1 MWPRRERRPKVA
13 TTLYGSYLRG
23 KLVGLGLGLGL
34 DGEAALYGDEAVPVE
49 IRTAF
54 AIGVAAKRHAP
65 ILAARQVE
73 RKTAELV
80 DLAELVAEVEGDDD
94 PGSGTPPAAPPP
106 GGVGV
111 EETARVQTTRWIGDP
126 LPSPVS

>member
-1 MWPRRERRPKVA
+1 MPPR
-13 TTLYGSYLRG
+13 TGRG
-23 KLVGLGLGLGL
+23 KLIGLGIGL
-34 DGEAALYGDEAVPVE
+34 DGEAALYGDEVPLHL
-49 IRTAF
+49 RDAF
-54 AIGVAAKRHAP
+54 AIGVASKPHAP

-80 DLAELVAEVEGDDD
+80 DLAELVAEVEGDDY

-126 LPSPVS
+126 LPATSS